1 MIIANDS
8 FAPGLSLSG
17 TLTRAAGA
25 CMLAQAVTSN
35 DRKSGVNLRYM
46 CGADFRRDLEGC
58 QDHFGLALTRGWTYF
73 SPRGMEELNYL
84 EIESVNNTAA
94 VKLRRVTC
102 KSSAS

>member
-58 QDHFGLALTRGWTYF
+58 QDHFGLALTQDWKF
-73 SPRGMEELNYL
+73 SPPRDMEKLNQL
-84 EIESVNNTAA
+84 RIGRVKSESCMKNQ
-94 VKLRRVTC
+94 
-102 KSSAS
+102 